1 MFTFV
6 KMEIDNLS
14 RQRHCFYLA
23 EFMFLEIIQGVIGF
37 SPPLQNLK
45 MISISPEFQD
55 GPLPILWKGYSK
67 YHASLV
73 SSLTYSSM
81 DNY

>member
-55 GPLPILWKGYSK
+55 GPILWKEYSK
-67 YHASLV
+67 YHASSM